1 MARDNDPVVAYRFQI
16 EVGDIKGYFTE
27 ISGIGSE
34 HQIVKHKVVIEGK
47 EAEVKSPGRLEWGD
61 ITVKRGLTRDMSF
74 WKWRDQIVHGD
85 LEGARKPCTITMYDS
100 KFSPLIVWNLVNVW
114 PFKMGSISIKAD
126 SNDFVMEELV
136 ITHEGITREGADGYA
151 ALPLS

>member
-74 WKWRDQIVHGD
+74 WKWSDQIVHGD
-85 LEGARKPCTITMYDS
+85 LDIAHKT
-100 KFSPLIVWNLVNVW
+100 
-114 PFKMGSISIKAD
+114 
-126 SNDFVMEELV
+126 
-136 ITHEGITREGADGYA
+136 
-151 ALPLS
+151 